1 MNRIVVVSSCLIA
14 LTVLAGASWGQ
25 IVVNEIMADPASDW
39 DGDSTY
45 SYKGDEWIE
54 IYNAGVETVDLA
66 AYWVGDSDS
75 TLLYNFSGTL
85 RARKHVVVYGS
96 QVESWQRANGLSA
109 VGLRLNNSGD
119 TVMLWIVS
127 QGAALSSGDEAGGSA
142 ALPVLVDR
150 YEYQNHEAEDDRS
163 TGLFPDGAD
172 SRALFDAL
180 NPYTGSQEPEGTG
193 CLPTPGVR
201 NECPTPVERN
211 SWGPV
216 KSLYR

>member
-14 LTVLAGASWGQ
+14 LTALAGACWGQ

-54 IYNAGVETVDLA
+54 IYNAGVESVDLA

-96 QVESWQRANGLSA
+96 QVESWQRANGLWAMSTSCSA
-109 VGLRLNNSGD
+109 HNSDRRGACRLTATILCPPWRMMRQSS
-119 TVMLWIVS
+119 TTR
-127 QGAALSSGDEAGGSA
+127 LS
-142 ALPVLVDR
+142 
-150 YEYQNHEAEDDRS
+150 
-163 TGLFPDGAD
+163 
-172 SRALFDAL
+172 
-180 NPYTGSQEPEGTG
+180 
-193 CLPTPGVR
+193 
-201 NECPTPVERN
+201 
-211 SWGPV
+211 
-216 KSLYR
+216 

>member
-1 MNRIVVVSSCLIA
+1 MIA
-14 LTVLAGASWGQ
+14 LTAFAGACWGQ

-54 IYNAGVETVDLA
+54 IYNAGVESVDLA

-119 TVMLWIVS
+119 TVMLWVVS
-127 QGAALSSGDEAGGSA
+127 QGAAFSSSDEVGGPA

-163 TGLFPDGAD
+163 TGLFPDGMD

-180 NPYTGSQEPEGTG
+180 NPYTGSQEPQGTG
-193 CLPTPGVR
+193 CPPTPGAR
-201 NECPTPVERN
+201 NECPTPVERS
-211 SWGPV
+211 SWGAV